1 MGGGGVYA
9 PGPVSSECGVSTPR
23 PLLPHDPWHSRHWR
37 TRTLATLPDRRPPD
51 DCQGPRLRAQPPRTL
66 HPPAPAA
73 PNHDQYY
80 PSLSPSS
87 PVFLPLIMLIITTP
101 WPSDTSDQPAAA
113 VCTSGRWQVPV
124 QPSAPTLTPKS
135 DRSTLTSVP
144 FRLIY
149 RFIFISLETQ
159 VTMNITCFW
168 QVKVV
173 LETNVLSFLF
183 FIYGN

>member
-1 MGGGGVYA
+1 MPIQETKAQGGGVYA

-51 DCQGPRLRAQPPRTL
+51 DCQGPRLRAHPPRTL

-87 PVFLPLIMLIITTP
+87 PVFLPLIMLIITTL
-101 WPSDTSDQPAAA
+101 WLSDTSDQPAAA
-113 VCTSGRWQVPV
+113 CLYFRPV
-124 QPSAPTLTPKS
+124 HLSPTTTEPTP

-149 RFIFISLETQ
+149 RFIFISKETQ
-159 VTMNITCFW
+159 VTMDIKCF
-168 QVKVV
+168 
-173 LETNVLSFLF
+173 
-183 FIYGN
+183 